1 MPNSDGRLNMES
13 LEHLHKL
20 NLDMNKLDSMEKIA
34 IK

>member
-1 MPNSDGRLNMES
+1 MPNSDGCLKMES
-13 LEHLHKL
+13 LEYLHKL